1 MNIKTKSS
9 IGLAVCMCMGLA
21 IAAEPGSETVSVK
34 SMADA
39 LHMVMDSDR
48 TVYTK
53 KIVNRLVKKDK
64 VIKASEHFEDDQAL
78 VLPAQMFR
86 FGSEMVAERSAS
98 NPDVDFS
105 YSLLSL
111 WPVNKQNEPKTDA
124 EKEGLKFVAE
134 NKGKNFYTTEK
145 LGKQEYFTAIYPDI
159 GVAPVCIS
167 CHNAHPD
174 TPKTDFR
181 IGDVMGGVVI
191 RIPVDS

>member
-1 MNIKTKSS
+1 MSIKMKGG
-9 IGLAVCMCMGLA
+9 IAVAVCMCMG
-21 IAAEPGSETVSVK
+21 ITVAAEPGSETVSVK
-34 SMADA
+34 AMADA

-48 TVYTK
+48 TVYTR

-98 NPDVDFS
+98 NPDVNFS

-124 EKEGLKFVAE
+124 ETEGLKFVAE

-145 LGKQEYFTAIYPDI
+145 LGKQEYFTAIYADI

-174 TPKTDFR
+174 TPKTDFK

-191 RIPVDS
+191 RIPIDS